1 MQNVL
6 APRLPSK
13 SKVGTLLICRA
24 SKLSCSVPTAMRA
37 RGSLRGRLWR
47 AGARHSAP
55 LKSASFRSFLA
66 DTRKELNHRT
76 DLMNHSK
83 YFCFPKDFHNT
94 CGMWKN
100 KLWKDFEK
108 SAEKFSY
115 TACVEKFWISTFR
128 LWRKKR
134 CGSKENATFPHKFP
148 LLLTTAT

>member
-37 RGSLRGRLWR
+37 GGSLRGRLWR

-76 DLMNHSK
+76 NSLHKIFS
-83 YFCFPKDFHNT
+83 T
-94 CGMWKN
+94 GLVECGKISCE
-100 KLWKDFEK
+100 KLLEK
-108 SAEKFSY
+108 SAEK
-115 TACVEKFWISTFR
+115 ISTQAVWKNSEYPQFV
-128 LWRKKR
+128 
-134 CGSKENATFPHKFP
+134 CGEKIVAALSKMSLFHISSYYY
-148 LLLTTAT
+148 LLLLPKDL